1 MKKER
6 FVAFFDAVMAIIMTI
21 VVLEFVIP
29 SGTDWSDLRVLAFQ
43 IIAYAVSFFWLGS
56 LWVNIHDLWQDVE
69 EIDRKILWTN
79 IVMLFFASMIP
90 FFTVYFGRNVSAAIP
105 ALLYAADILM
115 ITITNEISVELL
127 ARKNEKIRLQTKRF
141 RISVII
147 DILIKSIGVIIGL
160 TIFPTTILI
169 AIIFA
174 TIFTIVYRISK
185 NKKTA
190 DKKTDCSLI
199 V

>member
-1 MKKER
+1 MKKDR

-29 SGTDWSDLRVLAFQ
+29 NGTEWSDLSVLAFQ

-56 LWVNIHDLWQDVE
+56 LWINIHDLWQDVE

-90 FFTVYFGRNVSAAIP
+90 FFTVYFGRNVSAKIP

-115 ITITNEISVELL
+115 ITVTNEISVELL

-147 DILIKSIGVIIGL
+147 DISIKSVGVIIGL

-169 AIIFA
+169 AIILA
-174 TIFTIVYRISK
+174 TVFTIVYRISK

-190 DKKTDCSLI
+190 DKKPTAL
-199 V
+199 

>member
-29 SGTDWSDLRVLAFQ
+29 NGTDWSDLGVLAFQ
-43 IIAYAVSFFWLGS
+43 IIAYAVSFFWLGN
-56 LWVNIHDLWQDVE
+56 LWINIHDFWHDVE
-69 EIDRKILWTN
+69 EIDRGVLWTN

-90 FFTVYFGRNVSAAIP
+90 FFTVYFGRNVSARVP
-105 ALLYAADILM
+105 AMLYAADILL

-127 ARKNEKIRLQTKRF
+127 ARKNEKIRLQAKHF
-141 RISVII
+141 RVSVII
-147 DILIKSIGVIIGL
+147 DISIKSVGVIIGL
-160 TIFPTTILI
+160 TVFPTTILI
-169 AIIFA
+169 AIIVA
-174 TIFTIVYRISK
+174 TAFTIIFRVIK

-190 DKKTDCSLI
+190 DKKPTVL
-199 V
+199 